1 MLEIIVGC
9 LFPMFLTPDLLSEYK
24 ECREVKNQVQYVE
37 QWHSLIS
44 TYFKPED
51 VIQGMTIVYCESRGK
66 ETAVGRNTNGTT
78 DVGLWQFNDGK
89 ETAVGRNTNG
99 TTDVGLW
106 QFNDNT
112 WAWLKPK
119 LGIINNRKNPITSTK
134 IAAWLVYNDGWHH
147 WNSSKHC
154 WKGHNN
160 ELLEVS
166 LNENT
171 D

>member
-9 LFPMFLTPDLLSEYK
+9 LFPMFLTPDLLSDYK

-51 VIQGMTIVYCESRGK
+51 VIQGMTIVYCESK
-66 ETAVGRNTNGTT
+66 
-78 DVGLWQFNDGK
+78 GK

-119 LGIINNRKNPITSTK
+119 LGIINDRKNPITSTK

-160 ELLEVS
+160 ELLEVN

-171 D
+171 N

>member
-51 VIQGMTIVYCESRGK
+51 VIQGMTIIYCESRGK

-78 DVGLWQFNDGK
+78 DVGLWQFND
-89 ETAVGRNTNG
+89 
-99 TTDVGLW
+99 D
-106 QFNDNT
+106 T

>member
-9 LFPMFLTPDLLSEYK
+9 LFPMFLTPDLLSEYV
-24 ECREVKNQVQYVE
+24 ECREVEVQVQYVE

-44 TYFKPED
+44 TYFEPED
-51 VIQGMTIVYCESRGK
+51 VIQAMTIVYCESR
-66 ETAVGRNTNGTT
+66 
-78 DVGLWQFNDGK
+78 GK

-119 LGIINNRKNPITSTK
+119 LDIISNRKNPIISTK
-134 IAAWLVYNDGWHH
+134 VAAWLVYNDGWHH

-154 WKGHNN
+154 WKGHDNV
-160 ELLEVS
+160 LLS
-166 LNENT
+166 INT
-171 D
+171 Q

>member
-78 DVGLWQFNDGK
+78 DVGLWQFND
-89 ETAVGRNTNG
+89 
-99 TTDVGLW
+99 D
-106 QFNDNT
+106 T

-171 D
+171 N

>member
-9 LFPMFLTPDLLSEYK
+9 LFPMFLTPDSLSEYV
-24 ECREVKNQVQYVE
+24 ECREVKVQVQYVE

-51 VIQGMTIVYCESRGK
+51 VIQAMTIVYCESRGK

-78 DVGLWQFNDGK
+78 DVGLWQFND
-89 ETAVGRNTNG
+89 
-99 TTDVGLW
+99 D
-106 QFNDNT
+106 T

-119 LGIINNRKNPITSTK
+119 LGIISNRKNPIISTK
-134 IAAWLVYNDGWHH
+134 VAAWLVYNDGWHH

-154 WKGHNN
+154 WKGHDNV
-160 ELLEVS
+160 LLS
-166 LNENT
+166 INT
-171 D
+171 Q

>member
-9 LFPMFLTPDLLSEYK
+9 LFPMFLTPDSLSEYV
-24 ECREVKNQVQYVE
+24 ECREVKVQVQYVE

-44 TYFKPED
+44 TYFKPEN

-78 DVGLWQFNDGK
+78 DVGLWQFND
-89 ETAVGRNTNG
+89 
-99 TTDVGLW
+99 D
-106 QFNDNT
+106 T

-119 LGIINNRKNPITSTK
+119 LGIINSRKNPITSTR

-154 WKGHNN
+154 WKGHDND
-160 ELLEVS
+160 LLS
-166 LNENT
+166 IKT
-171 D
+171 K

>member
-9 LFPMFLTPDLLSEYK
+9 LFPMFLTPDSLSEYV
-24 ECREVKNQVQYVE
+24 ECREVKVQVQYVE

-51 VIQGMTIVYCESRGK
+51 VIQGMNIVYCESRGK

-78 DVGLWQFNDGK
+78 DVGLWQFND
-89 ETAVGRNTNG
+89 
-99 TTDVGLW
+99 D
-106 QFNDNT
+106 T

-119 LGIINNRKNPITSTK
+119 LGIINSRKNPITSTK

-154 WKGHNN
+154 WKGHDND
-160 ELLEVS
+160 LLS
-166 LNENT
+166 IKT
-171 D
+171 K

>member
-78 DVGLWQFNDGK
+78 DVGLWQFND
-89 ETAVGRNTNG
+89 
-99 TTDVGLW
+99 D
-106 QFNDNT
+106 T

-119 LGIINNRKNPITSTK
+119 FGIINNRNNPITSTK

>member
-9 LFPMFLTPDLLSEYK
+9 LFPMFLTPDSLSEYI
-24 ECREVKNQVQYVE
+24 ECREVKVQVQYVE

-44 TYFKPED
+44 TYFKPKD

-78 DVGLWQFNDGK
+78 DVGLWQFND
-89 ETAVGRNTNG
+89 
-99 TTDVGLW
+99 D
-106 QFNDNT
+106 T

-119 LGIINNRKNPITSTK
+119 LGIINSRKNPITSTK

-154 WKGHNN
+154 WKGHDND
-160 ELLEVS
+160 LLS
-166 LNENT
+166 IKT
-171 D
+171 K

>member
-9 LFPMFLTPDLLSEYK
+9 LFPMFLTPDLLSEYI
-24 ECREVKNQVQYVE
+24 ECREVKAQVQYVE

-66 ETAVGRNTNGTT
+66 ETAVGRNTNGTD
-78 DVGLWQFNDGK
+78 DVGLWQFNDK
-89 ETAVGRNTNG
+89 
-99 TTDVGLW
+99 
-106 QFNDNT
+106 T

-119 LGIINNRKNPITSTK
+119 LDIISNRKNPIISTK
-134 IAAWLVYNDGWHH
+134 VAAWLVYNDGWHH

-154 WKGHNN
+154 WKGHDNA
-160 ELLEVS
+160 LLS
-166 LNENT
+166 INT
-171 D
+171 Q

>member
-9 LFPMFLTPDLLSEYK
+9 LFPMFLTPDLLSEYV
-24 ECREVKNQVQYVE
+24 ECREVKAQVQYVE
-37 QWHSLIS
+37 EWHNLIS

-51 VIQGMTIVYCESRGK
+51 VIQGMTIVYCESR
-66 ETAVGRNTNGTT
+66 
-78 DVGLWQFNDGK
+78 GK

-160 ELLEVS
+160 ELLEVK

>member
-24 ECREVKNQVQYVE
+24 ECREIKNQVQYVE

-78 DVGLWQFNDGK
+78 DVGLWQFND
-89 ETAVGRNTNG
+89 
-99 TTDVGLW
+99 D
-106 QFNDNT
+106 T

>member
-9 LFPMFLTPDLLSEYK
+9 LFPMFLTPDSLSEYVQ
-24 ECREVKNQVQYVE
+24 CREVKVQVQYVE

-78 DVGLWQFNDGK
+78 DVGLWQFND
-89 ETAVGRNTNG
+89 
-99 TTDVGLW
+99 D
-106 QFNDNT
+106 T

-119 LGIINNRKNPITSTK
+119 LGIINSRKNPITSTK

-154 WKGHNN
+154 WKGHDND
-160 ELLEVS
+160 LLS
-166 LNENT
+166 IKT
-171 D
+171 K

>member
-9 LFPMFLTPDLLSEYK
+9 LFPMFLTPDSLSEYV
-24 ECREVKNQVQYVE
+24 ECREVKVQVQYVE

-51 VIQGMTIVYCESRGK
+51 VIQGMIIVYCESRGK

-78 DVGLWQFNDGK
+78 DVGLWQFND
-89 ETAVGRNTNG
+89 
-99 TTDVGLW
+99 D
-106 QFNDNT
+106 T

-119 LGIINNRKNPITSTK
+119 LGIINSRKNPITSTK

-154 WKGHNN
+154 WKGHDNV
-160 ELLEVS
+160 LLS
-166 LNENT
+166 INT
-171 D
+171 Q

>member
-9 LFPMFLTPDLLSEYK
+9 LFPMFLTPDSLSEYV
-24 ECREVKNQVQYVE
+24 ECREVKVQVQYVE

-78 DVGLWQFNDGK
+78 DVGLWQFNDK
-89 ETAVGRNTNG
+89 
-99 TTDVGLW
+99 
-106 QFNDNT
+106 T

-119 LGIINNRKNPITSTK
+119 LDIISNRKNPIISTK
-134 IAAWLVYNDGWHH
+134 VAAWLVYNDGWHH

-154 WKGHNN
+154 WKGHDNV
-160 ELLEVS
+160 LLS
-166 LNENT
+166 INT
-171 D
+171 Q

>member
-9 LFPMFLTPDLLSEYK
+9 LFPMFLTPDSLSEYV
-24 ECREVKNQVQYVE
+24 ECREVKVQVQYVE

-78 DVGLWQFNDGK
+78 DVGLWQFND
-89 ETAVGRNTNG
+89 
-99 TTDVGLW
+99 D
-106 QFNDNT
+106 T

-119 LGIINNRKNPITSTK
+119 LGIINSRKNPITSTK

-154 WKGHNN
+154 WKGHDND
-160 ELLEVS
+160 LLS
-166 LNENT
+166 IKT
-171 D
+171 K

>member
-9 LFPMFLTPDLLSEYK
+9 LFPMFLTPDLLSDYK

-51 VIQGMTIVYCESRGK
+51 VIQGMTIVYCESK
-66 ETAVGRNTNGTT
+66 
-78 DVGLWQFNDGK
+78 GK

-160 ELLEVS
+160 DLLEVN

-171 D
+171 N

>member
-9 LFPMFLTPDLLSEYK
+9 LFPMFLTPDLLSEYI
-24 ECREVKNQVQYVE
+24 ECREVKAQVQYVE
-37 QWHSLIS
+37 QWHGLIS

-66 ETAVGRNTNGTT
+66 ETAIGRNTNGTD
-78 DVGLWQFNDGK
+78 DVGLWQFNDK
-89 ETAVGRNTNG
+89 
-99 TTDVGLW
+99 
-106 QFNDNT
+106 T

-119 LGIINNRKNPITSTK
+119 LDIISNRKNPIISTK

-154 WKGHNN
+154 WKGHDNA
-160 ELLEVS
+160 LLS
-166 LNENT
+166 INT
-171 D
+171 Q

>member
-1 MLEIIVGC
+1 MLEIIIGC
-9 LFPMFLTPDLLSEYK
+9 LFPMFLTPDLLSDYK

-51 VIQGMTIVYCESRGK
+51 VIQGMTIVYCESK
-66 ETAVGRNTNGTT
+66 
-78 DVGLWQFNDGK
+78 GK

-112 WAWLKPK
+112 WAWVKPK
-119 LGIINNRKNPITSTK
+119 LGIINDRT
-134 IAAWLVYNDGWHH
+134 L
-147 WNSSKHC
+147 
-154 WKGHNN
+154 
-160 ELLEVS
+160 
-166 LNENT
+166 
-171 D
+171 